1 MGRIGVL
8 GGTFDPP
15 HIGHLIL
22 AQEAMVKLN
31 LEEIAFI
38 PAACPPHK
46 GISPTASPQ
55 QRLEMVSLAISDN
68 PKFKALDIEL
78 RRKGPSYTIDTILE
92 LKRTRGP
99 GREIFFLM
107 GSDSLRELS
116 TWKEPERL
124 VKICQV
130 VVATRPGIT
139 PKGKFAQEI
148 IALEMPPVGIS
159 STQIRKRVKRGE
171 PVRYLVPQKV
181 EQYILQ
187 EGLYL

>member
-1 MGRIGVL
+1 MGRIGVF

-38 PAACPPHK
+38 PAAYPPQK
-46 GISPTASPQ
+46 GNSPIASPR

-78 RRKGPSYTIDTILE
+78 GRKGPSYTIDTILE
-92 LKRTRGP
+92 LKRTQGP
-99 GREIFFLM
+99 GQEIFFLM

-124 VKICQV
+124 VKICRV
-130 VVATRPGIT
+130 VVATRPGFT
-139 PKGKFAQEI
+139 PQGKFAQEVI
-148 IALEMPPVGIS
+148 VLEMPPIGVS
-159 STQIRKRVKRGE
+159 STLIRERVKRRE
-171 PVRYLVPQKV
+171 PIRYLVPQKV
-181 EQYILQ
+181 EEYILR
-187 EGLYL
+187 ESLYL